1 MDLVPAGETGRPIL
15 FPNAILN
22 RRHSMSATLTN
33 GKPRKQLSDQLDR
46 LDEQLQRHDQ
56 ILDALAEGLNGAVAE
71 ATKEGTRLAVK
82 DAVIELLTD
91 PVLRAAL
98 HQATTSR
105 SEPKVTVWSKL
116 KAKVRQAATRAVEAT
131 RPVRQAVAAR
141 VAAAHRAAV
150 AATGPARLAWRLR
163 KVLLVGLGVGVVAAA
178 VAYAGGQSVGAA
190 LSGIGAAL
198 TTIVIQVAVWIRTT
212 VRRFALT

>member
-1 MDLVPAGETGRPIL
+1 
-15 FPNAILN
+15 
-22 RRHSMSATLTN
+22 MSATMTN

-46 LDEQLQRHDQ
+46 LDEQLQRHDS

-71 ATKEGTRLAVK
+71 ATKDGTRLAVK

-98 HQATTSR
+98 HTATAPP
-105 SEPKVTVWSKL
+105 SEPGATIWSRL
-116 KAKVRQAATRAVEAT
+116 KAKVRRAAARAVEST
-131 RPVRQAVAAR
+131 RPLRQAVAAR
-141 VAAAHRAAV
+141 IAAAHRAGV
-150 AATGPARLAWRLR
+150 AATGPARVAWRLR

-190 LSGIGAAL
+190 LSGIGAAV
-198 TTIVIQVAVWIRTT
+198 TTVAVQAAVWVRST